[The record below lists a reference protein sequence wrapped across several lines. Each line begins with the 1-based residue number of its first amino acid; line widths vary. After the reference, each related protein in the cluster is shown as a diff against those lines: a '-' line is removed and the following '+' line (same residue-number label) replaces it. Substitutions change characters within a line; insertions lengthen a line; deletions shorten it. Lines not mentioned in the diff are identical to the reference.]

1 MINIDLFYF
10 INDTLKN
17 PLFDF
22 LMPFVTE
29 LGSFVAMVAVCIIVI
44 LLSIIY
50 KRPYIKRI
58 AFLCLFSLLLADGIA
73 LILKHLILEPRPFVT
88 LSNVHL
94 LISENDPASFPS
106 GHTTST
112 FAVLCVLIFKFRH
125 EFWSVVL
132 ILFGIVIG
140 FSRIYVGV
148 HYPLDVLA
156 GCILG
161 VLSAYFTYRY
171 EDKICNFFNG
181 VVGVFKKSWRKIS
194 LSNH

>member
-1 MINIDLFYF
+1 MINVDLFNY
-10 INDTLKN
+10 INYNLQN
-17 PLFDF
+17 PFFDF
-22 LMPFVTE
+22 IMPIITHLGGFKILIVACVLVFV
-29 LGSFVAMVAVCIIVI
+29 
-44 LLSIIY
+44 LSIIY
-50 KRPYIKRI
+50 KNDNVKRI
-58 AFLCLFSLLLADGIA
+58 VLLCALSLLIAGGIA
-73 LILKHLILEPRPFVT
+73 VLLKNAVLEPRPFVS

-94 LISENDPASFPS
+94 LIAEDDPNSFPS

-112 FAVLCVLIFKFRH
+112 FAVLSVLVFKFRH

-148 HYPLDVLA
+148 HYPLDVFA

>member
-22 LMPFVTE
+22 AMPFVTE
-29 LGSFVAMVAVCIIVI
+29 LGSFVAMLALCLIVI
-44 LLSIIY
+44 ILSIIY
-50 KRPYIKRI
+50 KKPFIKRM
-58 AFLCLFSLLLADGIA
+58 ALLCLFSLLLADGIA
-73 LILKHLILEPRPFVT
+73 LILKHIILEPRPFVT
-88 LSNVHL
+88 LDNVHL
-94 LISENDPASFPS
+94 LVVEDDPHSFPS

-112 FAVLCVLIFKFRH
+112 FAVLSVLVFKFRH

-148 HYPLDVLA
+148 HYPLDVFA
-156 GCILG
+156 GCVIG
-161 VLSAYFTYRY
+161 VLSAYFTYRC
-171 EDKICNFFNG
+171 EDKLVGFVNG
-181 VVGVFKKSWRKIS
+181 VVSVFKRG
-194 LSNH
+194 

>member
-10 INDTLKN
+10 INDSLKN

-22 LMPFVTE
+22 IMPFVTE
-29 LGSFVAMVAVCIIVI
+29 MGSFVAMLTICIIVI
-44 LLSIIY
+44 ILSIIF
-50 KRPYIKRI
+50 KNKTVKRI
-58 AFLCLFSLLLADGIA
+58 ALLCLFSLLLADGIA
-73 LILKHLILEPRPFVT
+73 LLLKYIILEPRPFVA
-88 LSNVHL
+88 LDNVHL
-94 LISENDPASFPS
+94 LVVEDDPCSFPS

-112 FAVLCVLIFKFRH
+112 FAVLSVLVFKFRH

-156 GCILG
+156 GCIIG

-171 EDKICNFFNG
+171 EDKIHSFFNG
-181 VVGVFKKSWRKIS
+181 VVGVFKRS
-194 LSNH
+194 

>member
-1 MINIDLFYF
+1 MINVDLFYF
-10 INDTLKN
+10 INDALKN

-29 LGSFVAMVAVCIIVI
+29 MGSFVAMLAICVIVI
-44 LLSIIY
+44 ILSIIF
-50 KRPYIKRI
+50 KNRTVKRI
-58 AFLCLFSLLLADGIA
+58 ALLCLFSLLLADGIA
-73 LILKHLILEPRPFVT
+73 LLLKALILEPRPFAV
-88 LSNVHL
+88 LNNVHL
-94 LISENDPASFPS
+94 LVVEDDPSSFPS

-112 FAVLCVLIFKFRH
+112 FAVLSVLVFKFRH

-156 GCILG
+156 GCIIG

-171 EDKICNFFNG
+171 EDKIRSFFNG
-181 VVGVFKKSWRKIS
+181 VVGVFKRS
-194 LSNH
+194 

>member
-17 PLFDF
+17 SLFDL

-29 LGSFVAMVAVCIIVI
+29 LGSFVAMLAICLIVI
-44 LLSIIY
+44 ILSIIF
-50 KRPYIKRI
+50 KNRTVKRI
-58 AFLCLFSLLLADGIA
+58 ALLCLFSLLLADGIA
-73 LILKHLILEPRPFVT
+73 LILKSIILEPRPFTV
-88 LSNVHL
+88 LNNVHL
-94 LISENDPASFPS
+94 LVVENDPSAFPS

-112 FAVLCVLIFKFRH
+112 FAVLSVLVFKYRH
-125 EFWSVVL
+125 RFWSVVL
-132 ILFGIVIG
+132 ILFGVLIG

-156 GCILG
+156 GCIIG

-171 EDKICNFFNG
+171 EDKIRSFFNG
-181 VVGVFKKSWRKIS
+181 VIGVFKRS
-194 LSNH
+194 

>member
-10 INDTLKN
+10 INDALKN

-22 LMPFVTE
+22 AMPFLTE
-29 LGSFVAMVAVCIIVI
+29 LGSFVAMLAVCLIVI
-44 LLSIIY
+44 ILSIHF
-50 KRPYIKRI
+50 KKPYIKKI
-58 AFLCLFSLLLADGIA
+58 ALLCLLSLLLADGIA
-73 LILKHLILEPRPFVT
+73 LILKTLVLEPRPFVT
-88 LSNVHL
+88 LNNVHL
-94 LISENDPASFPS
+94 LVVEEDPCSFPS

-112 FAVLCVLIFKFRH
+112 FAVLSFLVFKFRH

-156 GCILG
+156 GCIIG
-161 VLSAYFTYRY
+161 VLSAYFVYRY
-171 EDKICNFFNG
+171 EDKFNRFFND
-181 VVGVFKKSWRKIS
+181 VGRVFKVGRK
-194 LSNH
+194 N

>member
-1 MINIDLFYF
+1 MRGFILINIDLFYF
-10 INDTLKN
+10 INDGLKN

-22 LMPFVTE
+22 AMPFVTE
-29 LGSFVAMVAVCIIVI
+29 LGSFVAMLAVCLIVI

-50 KRPYIKRI
+50 KKPFIKRI
-58 AFLCLFSLLLADGIA
+58 ALLCLFSLLLADGIA
-73 LILKHLILEPRPFVT
+73 LILKSIVLEPRPFVF
-88 LSNVHL
+88 LDNVHL
-94 LISENDPASFPS
+94 LVVEDDPSSFPS

-112 FAVLCVLIFKFRH
+112 FAVLSVLVFKFRH

-132 ILFGIVIG
+132 ILFGIVVG

-156 GCILG
+156 GCVIG

-171 EDKICNFFNG
+171 EDKIFSFFNG
-181 VVGVFKKSWRKIS
+181 AVSVFKRG
-194 LSNH
+194 

>member
-22 LMPFVTE
+22 AMPFVTE
-29 LGSFVAMVAVCIIVI
+29 LGSFVAMLGVCLLVIIV
-44 LLSIIY
+44 SIIY
-50 KRPYIKRI
+50 KKPYIKKI
-58 AFLCLFSLLLADGIA
+58 ALLCLFSLLLADGIA
-73 LILKHLILEPRPFVT
+73 LILKYLILEPRPFVS
-88 LSNVHL
+88 LNNVHL
-94 LISENDPASFPS
+94 LVIEDDPSSFPS

-112 FAVLCVLIFKFRH
+112 FAVLSVLVFKFRH

-132 ILFGIVIG
+132 ILFGFVIG

-156 GCILG
+156 GCIIG
-161 VLSAYFTYRY
+161 VLAAYFTYRY
-171 EDKICNFFNG
+171 EDKICSFFNG
-181 VVGVFKKSWRKIS
+181 VVGVFKR
-194 LSNH
+194 